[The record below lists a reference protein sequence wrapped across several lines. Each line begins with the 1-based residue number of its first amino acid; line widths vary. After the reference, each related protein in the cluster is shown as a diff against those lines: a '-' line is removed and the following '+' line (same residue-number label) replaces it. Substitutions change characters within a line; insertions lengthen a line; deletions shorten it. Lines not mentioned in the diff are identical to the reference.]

1 MWATLVENSG
11 TIRSIFK
18 EHSPNLENII
28 LHEFKI
34 IMGSDL
40 VVSIRFD
47 LAEIPAELPEKWMIK
62 EVNTIQISLDFNQ
75 VEIEYFD
82 LKKDDYNSGKII
94 IEEEGSIKKIIYRNI
109 NNRLVFTIKSKW
121 IYVQSITGYKNEN
134 ID

>member
-1 MWATLVENSG
+1 
-11 TIRSIFK
+11 
-18 EHSPNLENII
+18 
-28 LHEFKI
+28 
-34 IMGSDL
+34 MGSDL

-47 LAEIPAELPEKWMIK
+47 LAEIPSELPEKWMIK